1 MSSLRP
7 TLAALLMFALGCSSS
22 SSTQTTPPPA
32 AAEDAG
38 PSPSATPDAGPAP
51 IEWGVCPDRFRDQC
65 ATIAMPL
72 DHARPDGETIDV
84 FVSRRGTGK
93 RQLWLLQGGP
103 GGSAEAFFG
112 LHDFLSN
119 LDPELEVYTIEHR
132 GVGDSTRLG
141 CAAEKSS
148 TPGGSKILETEW
160 PACRD
165 EVVQKWGD
173 RLQYFSTTQAAHD
186 LSLAIQR
193 TRRPEQKVFVYGGSY
208 GTYWANRFG
217 VLHPDR
223 ADGIV
228 LDAPVQ
234 PNSDLYRYDLQFE
247 PVGRKIFSELCPQAP
262 RCAEHLGA
270 DPLAFLDRVVAK
282 LRAGHCGE
290 LGVDMDT
297 WKTVFGVFLMD
308 YNLRN
313 WLPALIYRLDRCGE
327 ADQTAIATLFGNI
340 FRGGAG
346 VPRKSDVLQVHVLLS
361 EFWPRTHVDDAEI
374 KAANAKA
381 TFFQNA
387 VAHTFA
393 MQDTWPRYAPDP
405 MVNSY
410 MPANL
415 PVVTLAG
422 SLDPAAPPAL
432 VGYGYRDQ
440 MKGPHQTFVEI
451 PYGAH
456 TVLTSGAV
464 APDQPGCPAQLVKT
478 FLLDPKA
485 ALPTECAA
493 KVLKPS
499 FDAPAALA
507 TKYFGTADI
516 YK

>member
-1 MSSLRP
+1 MRSLP
-7 TLAALLMFALGCSSS
+7 HVLASLVVLALGCSS
-22 SSTQTTPPPA
+22 TPSQNAPTPA
-32 AAEDAG
+32 PSVDAG
-38 PSPSATPDAGPAP
+38 ASPDAAPVATAPP
-51 IEWGVCPDRFRDQC
+51 IEWGTCPDRFRDQC

-72 DHARPDGETIDV
+72 DHDHPEGETIDV

-112 LHDFLSN
+112 LHDFLTN

-160 PACRD
+160 AACRD
-165 EVVQKWGD
+165 EVVQKWGS
-173 RLQYFSTTQAAHD
+173 RLAFFSTTQAAHD
-186 LSLAIQR
+186 LALAIQR
-193 TRRPEQKVFVYGGSY
+193 TRGPQHKVFVYGGSY
-208 GTYWANRFG
+208 GTYWGNRFG

-223 ADGIV
+223 ADGLV

-234 PNSDLYRYDLQFE
+234 PASGLHLYDLQFE
-247 PVGRKIFSELCPQAP
+247 PIGRKIFSELCPQAP
-262 RCAEHLGA
+262 RCAEHLGV

-282 LRAGHCGE
+282 LRTGHCGE

-361 EFWPRTHVDDAEI
+361 EFWPRTHVDDTEV
-374 KAANAKA
+374 KAAGTTA

-405 MVNSY
+405 AAASY
-410 MPANL
+410 APPSL
-415 PVVTLAG
+415 PVLTLAG

-440 MKGPHQTFVEI
+440 MKGPHHTFVEI

-456 TVLTSGAV
+456 TVLTSGSV
-464 APDQPGCPAQLVKT
+464 GPDQPGCPAQLVRA
-478 FLLDPKA
+478 FLADPTAK
-485 ALPTECAA
+485 LPVDCAA

-499 FDAPAALA
+499 FDAPPALA
-507 TKYFGTADI
+507 TRYFGTEDI